1 MFAHPNTSR
10 FTRQRAT
17 STALG
22 STPPSNQRT
31 LAKLPVT
38 KPSALR
44 ENRRSDLPGISPQP
58 HIPKEMRRP
67 LTAPERAAPKRTP
80 LTAVRTHQVRGA
92 NIQEPASS
100 RRATFSDF
108 EVPDVMVDKER
119 NRTYTKMGYLGEGGF
134 AKCYKVKSSTNRLYA
149 AKVISKS
156 TLMERRN
163 KIKLFAEINIHRT
176 MNYNGIVRF
185 HSCFED
191 AHNVYLIVELCDN
204 KTLSELIKRRQRLT
218 EAETRYFLIQVLG
231 ACRYMHDNR
240 VIHRDIK
247 LSNVFLDRNMDVKI
261 GDFGLSALLVNAQDR
276 KKTVCGTP
284 NYIAPEILFSKS
296 GHDHKVDMWSI
307 GVLMFT
313 LLVGRH
319 PFQQKDVKQ
328 IYKKIKQNYN
338 EPSYEFPSSLNI
350 SEDAKDLV
358 KKLLVNKPDQ
368 RPSVPEVLKH
378 PFFVNG
384 SLPPRIPKFARERCP
399 TNEEL
404 FPSSLPAASS
414 MNSPSRV
421 GDTYR
426 EASNA
431 DKSYVDNRP
440 IAPLVLMSENIPAP
454 RTQFPLPATTTATT
468 TPTTSKPKPVVTA
481 STSPK
486 ETNSSNNYIPLLPKA
501 TGNRSPDA
509 MHEKSPMAGDDNTS
523 TSSSRKRTPPVDN
536 QPRKR
541 RDVIPPTTSDQEN
554 VPPPPPPPSQPA
566 ASSAPKNDTTNV
578 YPSSQYKHI
587 RFNQGVSILE
597 TMHRV
602 LREVL
607 VDSNNRSEYDGL
619 PMEHVKWTSAHIF
632 LDKWV
637 DFSSKYGLGYSLT
650 DGTRGAYFNDSTS
663 MTTKDDESY
672 HYVVHQNPGARHV
685 HHVDNIPPELKK
697 KVFIMH
703 NFKKY
708 MEQRLARMATNMPN
722 VVGGPGNFYLT
733 KYIATEKALVFRL
746 SNDVVQFNFFNH
758 SKLILTEFGTK
769 VIYITASRQLDMY
782 RIEDAA
788 ASKNEELR
796 EMLDYARDMLEQQI
810 ASRRRP
816 LQKIN

>member
-22 STPPSNQRT
+22 SAPPSNQRT

-44 ENRRSDLPGISPQP
+44 ENRRTDLPGISPQP

-80 LTAVRTHQVRGA
+80 LTAVRTHQVKGG
-92 NIQEPASS
+92 NIQEPAS
-100 RRATFSDF
+100 RRATAVSEVD
-108 EVPDVMVDKER
+108 VPDVMVDKER

-176 MNYNGIVRF
+176 MNYKGIVRF

-191 AHNVYLIVELCDN
+191 VHN
-204 KTLSELIKRRQRLT
+204 TLSELIKRRARLT
-218 EAETRYFLIQVLG
+218 EPETRYFLIQVLD

-284 NYIAPEILFSKS
+284 NYIAPEILFSRS

-338 EPSYEFPSSLNI
+338 EPSYEFPSHLNI
-350 SEDAKDLV
+350 SQDAKDLV

-378 PFFVNG
+378 PFFQNG
-384 SLPPRIPKFARERCP
+384 ALPPRIPKLARERCP

-404 FPSSLPAASS
+404 FPSSLPPTSS
-414 MNSPSRV
+414 MNSPGRA
-421 GDTYR
+421 GDTLR
-426 EASNA
+426 EAINA

-454 RTQFPLPATTTATT
+454 RTQFPLPATTTTT
-468 TPTTSKPKPVVTA
+468 TTTSKPKANATA
-481 STSPK
+481 SPSPK
-486 ETNSSNNYIPLLPKA
+486 ESNSSSNNYIPLLPKA
-501 TGNRSPDA
+501 TAKQSPN
-509 MHEKSPMAGDDNTS
+509 EKQKSPLAGDDNTS
-523 TSSSRKRTPPVDN
+523 TSSSRKRQVITEFILFMDDRLIFFFSLRTPPVDN

-541 RDVIPPTTSDQEN
+541 RDIVAPTNDQEN
-554 VPPPPPPPSQPA
+554 VQPQPT
-566 ASSAPKNDTTNV
+566 SSTPRQNNV
-578 YPSSQYKHI
+578 YPSTQYKYI
-587 RFNQGVSILE
+587 RSSSQGVSILE

-607 VDSNNRSEYDGL
+607 VDSNHRSEHDGL
-619 PMEHVKWTSAHIF
+619 PMEHVNWTSAHIF

-637 DFSSKYGLGYSLT
+637 DFSCKYGLGYSLI
-650 DGTRGAYFNDSTS
+650 DGTRGAYFNDATS
-663 MTTKDDESY
+663 MTTKDDENY
-672 HYVVHQNPGARHV
+672 HYVVHQNPGARQV
-685 HHVDNIPPELKK
+685 HHVDNIPQELKK
-697 KVFIMH
+697 KVFIMR

-708 MEQRLARMATNMPN
+708 MEERLARMATNMPR
-722 VVGGPGNFYLT
+722 VIDGPGNFYLT
-733 KYIATEKALVFRL
+733 KYIASEKALVFRL

-758 SKLILTEFGTK
+758 AKLILTEFGTK
-769 VIYITASRQLDMY
+769 VIYISASRQLDMY

-788 ASKNEELR
+788 VSKNEELR
-796 EMLDYARDMLEQQI
+796 NMLDYARQMLDEQI
-810 ASRRRP
+810 TSRRRP
-816 LQKIN
+816 PQK